1 MENMIRLGIVG
12 DAVIDTYGLHVNS
25 LGDVST
31 DNDVIDPCYIES
43 ITIIREEIVGSVVTM
58 KEYTFV
64 YKGM

>member
-1 MENMIRLGIVG
+1 MIRLGIVG